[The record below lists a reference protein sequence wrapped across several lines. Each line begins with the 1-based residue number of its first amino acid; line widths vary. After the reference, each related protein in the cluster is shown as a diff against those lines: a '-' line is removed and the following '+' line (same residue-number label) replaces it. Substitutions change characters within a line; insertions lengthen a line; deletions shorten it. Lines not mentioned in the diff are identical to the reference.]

1 MHTLT
6 ANTAQILGYPC
17 EVIRAQ
23 FDARPFERHFHD
35 TFAIGIVRSGVNAFS
50 YRGKRIA
57 VPAGAICIA
66 DPGEVHD
73 GGLTGKPW
81 SYTNISVAPELL
93 AAISSENGEDA
104 EPVFE
109 QGTVTDRVT
118 CSMLAGFFE
127 TLFVH
132 AGSREAIDE
141 AAISVFGR
149 LLNSHSVA
157 RTSSPAHNTTP
168 IADRAIEIMND
179 CHGCGISLGLLAR
192 ETGASRYQVIRAVH
206 ASIGL
211 TPTVYMIQLRVER
224 AKELIQF
231 GMPLADAALESGF
244 ADQSHLTR
252 AMQARLGITPARLR
266 KSGMFG
272 QQPSNS

>member
-6 ANTAQILGYPC
+6 VNTAQILGYPC

-35 TFAIGIVRSGVNAFS
+35 SFAIGMVSSGVNAFS
-50 YRGKRIA
+50 YRGKRVT

-93 AAISSENGEDA
+93 AAISSENGKDA
-104 EPVFE
+104 EPVFG
-109 QGTVTDRVT
+109 QGAVTDRVT
-118 CSMLAGFFE
+118 CSMLADFFG

-132 AGSREAIDE
+132 DRSPEIIDE
-141 AAISVFGR
+141 AAISAFGR
-149 LLNSHSVA
+149 LLNFHAVV
-157 RTSSPAHNTTP
+157 RTSSPEHNARP
-168 IADRAIEIMND
+168 IADRAIEVMND
-179 CHGCGISLGLLAR
+179 CQGSGISLGLLAR
-192 ETGASRYQVIRAVH
+192 ETSASRYQVIRAVH

-224 AKELIQF
+224 AKELIRL
-231 GMPLADAALESGF
+231 GMPLANAALEAGF

-252 AMQARLGITPARLR
+252 AMRARFGVTPAALR
-266 KSGMFG
+266 KSAMLGR
-272 QQPSNS
+272 QPPIS